1 MIGRLSVV
9 ALALALSSGQAWAEE
24 GNIFSNLLKYGGT
37 TVPPS
42 QPKDLEPPYCPT
54 VDVPEGGAAMATHGG
69 RGEGAS
75 AIRSQATLGQ
85 LARECQRLEDG
96 SIRVKVG
103 VEVKVLLGPGGSP
116 GRFDVPVTISIRRD
130 EKTVLSRT
138 ARLSVTVGPGEA
150 QGFASTVEDNL
161 IVPAAMTADYEI
173 FAAVGGAKAPA
184 KPKARRKPA
193 VATVPET
200 GGAGATQ

>member
-9 ALALALSSGQAWAEE
+9 ALALALGAGEARAEE

-54 VDVPEGGAAMATHGG
+54 VDVPEGGAATATHGG

-75 AIRSQATLGQ
+75 GIRSQATLGQ

-103 VEVKVLLGPGGSP
+103 VEVKVLLGPGGSA
-116 GRFDVPVTISIRRD
+116 GRFDVPVTVSIRHN
-130 EKTVLSRT
+130 EKTVLSRST
-138 ARLSVTVGPGEA
+138 RLAVTVAPGEA

-173 FAAVGGAKAPA
+173 FAAVGGGGKAPKT
-184 KPKARRKPA
+184 KPRRKP

-200 GGAGATQ
+200 GGAGAAQ

>member
-9 ALALALSSGQAWAEE
+9 ALALALCAGQARAEE

-42 QPKDLEPPYCPT
+42 QPKDLDPAYCPT
-54 VDVPEGGAAMATHGG
+54 VDVPEGGAAMQTLGG

-75 AIRSQATLGQ
+75 GIRSQATLGQ

-103 VEVKVLLGPGGSP
+103 VEVRVLLGPGGAP
-116 GRFDVPVTISIRRD
+116 GRFDVPVTISIRHN
-130 EKTVLSRT
+130 EKTVLSRPV
-138 ARLSVTVGPGEA
+138 RLAVTVAPGEA
-150 QGFASTVEDNL
+150 QGFASAVEDNIL
-161 IVPAAMTADYEI
+161 VPAALTADYEI
-173 FAAVGGAKAPA
+173 FAAVGGAKAP
-184 KPKARRKPA
+184 KPKPRRKPA

-200 GGAGATQ
+200 GGAGAAQ

>member
-1 MIGRLSVV
+1 MIGRFGVV
-9 ALALALSSGQAWAEE
+9 ALALVLGAGQACAEE

-42 QPKDLEPPYCPT
+42 QPKDLEPAWCPT
-54 VDVPEGGAAMATHGG
+54 VDVPEGGAAMQMGGG
-69 RGEGAS
+69 RGAGA
-75 AIRSQATLGQ
+75 AGIRSQATLGQ

-96 SIRVKVG
+96 TIRVKVG
-103 VEVKVLLGPGGSP
+103 IEVKILLGPGGSP
-116 GRFDVPVTISIRRD
+116 GRFDVPVTVSIRHN

-138 ARLSVTVGPGEA
+138 ARLSVTVAPGEA

-161 IVPAAMTADYEI
+161 IVPAALTADYEI
-173 FAAVGGAKAPA
+173 FAAVGGAKASQP
-184 KPKARRKPA
+184 KPRRKPA

-200 GGAGATQ
+200 GGAGAAQ